1 MLEPWEPEPQNK
13 PIPTVVCPLFQ
24 AASSDALQGY
34 QARLA
39 ILPFLTSELGLK

>member
-13 PIPTVVCPLFQ
+13 PIPIVVCPLFQ

-34 QARLA
+34 QAGLTVV
-39 ILPFLTSELGLK
+39 PFLTS